1 MTVALFRKGPCTV
14 KLGGAVIG
22 QTEGD
27 VVFKYSPE
35 WRMVLPDQST
45 GAQSSFLVSE
55 SVEAVVP
62 LLPRADALELI
73 KGNAMPG
80 GLKLATPTDDDGAS
94 TVDGDHV
101 AGVTTLNVDDG
112 GEFADEKIIRIGSGT
127 TREYRRISAI
137 VSDALTVAALTFAHA
152 SGEAV
157 AEVLGSYFSAD
168 EAVGQTALS
177 VNDETDFADGAYV
190 MIGQGSRMEVRKVSS
205 TSTGVLNIDE
215 PLAFAHSAQELIMV
229 LDSDPKLKMTVGNN
243 RSDVQFAELLIDPL
257 DGSDDIKIYKALCT
271 SEVEIALKKGEE
283 SVIELTYTGVEDT
296 TRSNGDRLA
305 AVGLQSVA

>member
-14 KLGGAVIG
+14 KLGGAIIG

-35 WRMVLPDQST
+35 WRMVLPDQTT
-45 GAQSSFLVSE
+45 GPQSSFLVSE

-73 KGNAMPG
+73 KGNVMPG
-80 GLKLATPTDDDGAS
+80 GLKQATPTDDDGAS
-94 TVDGDHV
+94 TVDGTHV
-101 AGVTTLNVDDG
+101 AGATTLNVADG
-112 GEFADEKIIRIGSGT
+112 TEFADEKIIRIGSGL

-137 VSDALTVAALTFAHA
+137 ASDALTVAALTFAHSA
-152 SGEAV
+152 GEAV

-168 EAVGQTALS
+168 EAIGQTVLS
-177 VNDETDFADGAYV
+177 VNDETDFTADDYV
-190 MIGQGSRMEVRKVSS
+190 MIGQGSRAEVRKISS
-205 TSTGVLNIDE
+205 TATGTITVDE
-215 PLAFAHSAQELIMV
+215 PIAFAHLEQELIFV
-229 LDSDPKLKMTVGNN
+229 LDSDPKLKITVGNN

-271 SEVEIALKKGEE
+271 SEIELALKKGEE
-283 SVIELTYTGVEDT
+283 TVLELTYVGIEDT
-296 TRSNGDRLA
+296 SRSNGDRLA